1 MLRTIC
7 LLAVVLLGWTA
18 APAAQAHEGRP
29 HAAPAQQAQHAAV
42 KGSVFFVAAALADRG
57 AADICKRGCCTLMA
71 CASCCAVIAAMDD
84 SVPRAHAFSFAA
96 ATAPSHLGRG
106 LPPATPPPRA

>member
-1 MLRTIC
+1 MLRTI
-7 LLAVVLLGWTA
+7 LLVAIVLLGWTA

-29 HAAPAQQAQHAAV
+29 HAAPAQQAQHAAAT
-42 KGSVFFVAAALADRG
+42 KIAFFIAAAHADRG

-71 CASCCAVIAAMDD
+71 CASCCAVIAVADD
-84 SVPRAHAFSFAA
+84 FVPWAHAFSFAA
-96 ATAPSHLGRG
+96 TTAPGHLGRG